1 MNKYRAFLRSLDF
14 GFEILLILILIFI
27 WSRYFIDDLL
37 LSIVITVTVTTLIS
51 FGIAQ
56 KKHKKDKNTT
66 ILTTNSKKLEDEAFF
81 LTEDSNDVQIQKN
94 KIKEVIDKIK
104 SKVGGQV
111 APNDNNLLVLKNT
124 LYIVI
129 RKFNPL
135 TKDDII
141 PYLQNLDTS
150 KISTITVITPNI
162 EPDCLNYLKN
172 ISNIHFEIELIDKIA
187 TTYFENEFNDNEL
200 NLKTKIQFK
209 QNAIIT
215 FKLFIL
221 MLLKPQNIKGY
232 FFSALILLFA
242 SLIVPQK
249 IYYYIFASILI
260 ILALISKLINNKQK

>member
-66 ILTTNSKKLEDEAFF
+66 ILTTNSKKLEAFKNYF
-81 LTEDSNDVQIQKN
+81 LYLTPN
-94 KIKEVIDKIK
+94 EVIDKIK